1 MVKRL
6 RTCMLAATLAAAVLS
21 ASPGI
26 AGNAL
31 REKGKPALISN
42 STLTVTPSRDWNR
55 LAFAPGKNTELWTLD
70 GENLNDVTFFA
81 GIEPGKPLIREVS
94 KKRKP
99 LPKFTRETL
108 LVEVPELLE
117 GTYRASK
124 EIATFTVTSAKPDRF
139 LGQDG
144 IRFTFDYVDQD
155 GLGRLGEGRATL
167 VNGSLYMATFSAPR
181 LYYYE
186 RSLADFRALADA
198 ATLASAPARS

>member
-1 MVKRL
+1 MVTRIYARATAAAL
-6 RTCMLAATLAAAVLS
+6 AFSMFAAT
-21 ASPGI
+21 PGI

-31 REKGKPALISN
+31 REKGKPATISN

-55 LAFAPGKNTELWTLD
+55 LAYAPGKNTELWTLD
-70 GENLNDVTFFA
+70 GEDLNDVTFFA
-81 GIEPGKPLIREVS
+81 GIEAGEPLIREVS

-99 LPKFTRETL
+99 LPKFTSGTL

-124 EIATFTVTSAKPDRF
+124 DIATFTVTSAKPDRF

-144 IRFTFDYVDQD
+144 IRFTFDYVDED
-155 GLGRLGEGRATL
+155 GLGRMGEGRATL
-167 VNGSLYMATFSAPR
+167 VKGALYMATFSAPR
-181 LYYYE
+181 LHYFE

-198 ATLASAPARS
+198 ATLATVPARS